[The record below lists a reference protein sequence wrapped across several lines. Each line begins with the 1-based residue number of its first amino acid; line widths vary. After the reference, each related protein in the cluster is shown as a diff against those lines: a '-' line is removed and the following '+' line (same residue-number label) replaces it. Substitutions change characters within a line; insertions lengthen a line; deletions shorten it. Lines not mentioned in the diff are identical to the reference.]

1 MYVRG
6 VFIMTKQKYIDYNEL
21 VNKLREIAN
30 DEYNNI
36 REMEIMIVLLMR
48 NGLSMRQITKL
59 RNSDFDFDKK
69 LVTIK
74 NGNSISKLKLDDET
88 MYWVKASRDEDGT
101 ILDIR

>member
-1 MYVRG
+1 
-6 VFIMTKQKYIDYNEL
+6 MTKQKYIDYNEL

-59 RNSDFDFDKK
+59 EIQILILTRN
-69 LVTIK
+69 
-74 NGNSISKLKLDDET
+74 
-88 MYWVKASRDEDGT
+88 W
-101 ILDIR
+101 

>member
-1 MYVRG
+1 
-6 VFIMTKQKYIDYNEL
+6 MTKQKYIDHNEL

-88 MYWVKASRDEDGT
+88 MYWV
-101 ILDIR
+101 